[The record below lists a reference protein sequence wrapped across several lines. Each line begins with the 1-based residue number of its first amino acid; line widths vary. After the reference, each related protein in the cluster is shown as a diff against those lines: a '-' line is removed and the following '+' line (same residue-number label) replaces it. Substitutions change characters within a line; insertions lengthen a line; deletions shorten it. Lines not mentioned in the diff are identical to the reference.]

1 MKPRSNVGKGPLFG
15 FLLVTSLFVATL
27 LPATYPSASASRR
40 ADCAQE
46 SLGLT
51 PLIDMGTDTYQGFPG
66 GLYPDGSN
74 LAPVDHQ
81 ELGVRLGAHVGPLD
95 RNGTPDIGGS
105 IGFISIGVSNTYYDW
120 DGFATVV
127 SNSSGVNPQV
137 VLVNG
142 GVSGQPLAVW
152 LDPAGVPWAHVE
164 DRIAEAGLSELQVQV
179 AWVMLPDRPP
189 SRPPFP
195 ERQIEYRNQLKQVL
209 TLLKTEFP
217 NLTLAYISSLQWV
230 GYGTANIVEP
240 SSGYEMGFGVKWTIE
255 DQIEGD
261 PSINANPALGPLR
274 APWIA
279 WGPYT
284 WADGLNPRSD
294 GLTWVCSDY
303 RVDGYHSS
311 ESGSLKIGGM
321 LLDFLSSEGTAT
333 AWFLGD
339 GVEPA
344 TPITTAAAAP
354 SSTIASVETTT
365 TIPASA
371 TTTAATTTSGP
382 RPTTATE
389 GRPVE
394 SSPPWPWIV
403 ASGAVMLLVVAWIV
417 SRRNT

>member
-1 MKPRSNVGKGPLFG
+1 MKPRSKVWKGPLFG
-15 FLLVTSLFVATL
+15 SLLVMSLLVMTL
-27 LPATYPSASASRR
+27 LPATFPSANASRR

-66 GLYPDGSN
+66 GLYPDRSN
-74 LAPVDHQ
+74 RAPADHQ
-81 ELGVRLGAHVGPLD
+81 ELGVRLAAHVGPLD
-95 RNGTPDIGGS
+95 GSGNPDLGGS
-105 IGFISIGVSNTYYDW
+105 IGFISIGVSNTNYDW
-120 DGFATVV
+120 DGFTTVV
-127 SNSSGVNPQV
+127 SNSSAVNPQV

-152 LDPAGVPWAHVE
+152 LDPAGVPWEHVE
-164 DRIAEAGLSELQVQV
+164 DRIAEAGLSEAQVQV
-179 AWVMLPDRPP
+179 SWVMLPDRPP

-195 ERQIEYRNQLKQVL
+195 ERQVEYRDQLKQVL

-261 PSINANPALGPLR
+261 PSINANPELGPLR

-321 LLDFLSSEGTAT
+321 LLDFLSSEETAT
-333 AWFLGD
+333 GWFLGD

-354 SSTIASVETTT
+354 STTVETAETTT
-365 TIPASA
+365 TITPGA
-371 TTTAATTTSGP
+371 TTPGSTTTSGQ
-382 RPTTATE
+382 RPTTTAE

-394 SSPPWPWIV
+394 SSPQWPWV
-403 ASGAVMLLVVAWIV
+403 VTAGVVMLLVVAWVV